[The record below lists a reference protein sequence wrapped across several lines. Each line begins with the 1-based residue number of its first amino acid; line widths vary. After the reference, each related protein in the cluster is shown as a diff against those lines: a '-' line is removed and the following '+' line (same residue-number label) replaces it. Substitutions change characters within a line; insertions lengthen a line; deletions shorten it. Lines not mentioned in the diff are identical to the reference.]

1 MRKTLPNL
9 TETELAIMKALWR
22 LRRGTVAEV
31 RTSYADLHGRDLAYT
46 TVLTLL
52 GRLEAKGAVHV
63 DKAREPYLYKPAHK
77 EDATLRDRLRQ
88 FVETVFDGRVE
99 DVVCQLLDSSA
110 LTDEELGRIE
120 QTLRESQRG
129 RGARGG
135 RSGESAREPPREQA
149 ASRSS
154 SSSSSGA
161 ASPPAASARERERER
176 RQ

>member
-1 MRKTLPNL
+1 MKKNLPNL
-9 TETELAIMKALWR
+9 TETELAVMKVLWR

-31 RTSYADLHGRDLAYT
+31 RTAYAEASNKDLAYT

-99 DVVCQLLDSSA
+99 DVVCQLLDSGA
-110 LTDEELGRIE
+110 LTDEELSRIE
-120 QTLRESQRG
+120 ETLR
-129 RGARGG
+129 ARATRDRPG
-135 RSGESAREPPREQA
+135 
-149 ASRSS
+149 SRSAVKS
-154 SSSSSGA
+154 N
-161 ASPPAASARERERER
+161 RE
-176 RQ
+176 

>member
-1 MRKTLPNL
+1 
-9 TETELAIMKALWR
+9 MKALWR

-31 RTSYADLHGRDLAYT
+31 RTAYSDLHGRDLAYT

-77 EDATLRDRLRQ
+77 EEATLRDRLRQ

-129 RGARGG
+129 RGARSG
-135 RSGESAREPPREQA
+135 RGSEGAREPPREQA

-154 SSSSSGA
+154 SSSTATTATPSA
-161 ASPPAASARERERER
+161 ASRGERERER

>member
-31 RTSYADLHGRDLAYT
+31 RTAYSDLHGRDLAYT

-129 RGARGG
+129 RGARSGRGG
-135 RSGESAREPPREQA
+135 EGAREPPREQA

-154 SSSSSGA
+154 SNASSTAAPSA
-161 ASPPAASARERERER
+161 ASRGERERER

>member
-31 RTSYADLHGRDLAYT
+31 RTAYSDLHGRDLAYT

-52 GRLEAKGAVHV
+52 GRLEVKGAVHV

-135 RSGESAREPPREQA
+135 RAEGSREPPREQA
-149 ASRSS
+149 STRSAASPSS
-154 SSSSSGA
+154 SPSSSGGA
-161 ASPPAASARERERER
+161 ASKGERERER

>member
-1 MRKTLPNL
+1 
-9 TETELAIMKALWR
+9 MKALWR

-31 RTSYADLHGRDLAYT
+31 RTAYSDLHGRDLAYT

-77 EDATLRDRLRQ
+77 EEATLRDRLRQ

-99 DVVCQLLDSSA
+99 DVVCQLLDSGA

-129 RGARGG
+129 RGARSG
-135 RSGESAREPPREQA
+135 RGAEGAREPPREPA
-149 ASRSS
+149 ASRTSS
-154 SSSSSGA
+154 IAGPSA
-161 ASPPAASARERERER
+161 ASPRERERER

>member
-1 MRKTLPNL
+1 MKKTLPNL

-31 RTSYADLHGRDLAYT
+31 RSAYSELHGRDLAYT

-77 EDATLRDRLRQ
+77 EEATLRDRLRQ

-120 QTLRESQRG
+120 QTLRSREGQRSTNKA
-129 RGARGG
+129 ARG
-135 RSGESAREPPREQA
+135 AREPPREQA
-149 ASRSS
+149 APSRQASTTT
-154 SSSSSGA
+154 SG
-161 ASPPAASARERERER
+161 SGSARERER

>member
-1 MRKTLPNL
+1 MRKNLPNL

-31 RTSYADLHGRDLAYT
+31 RAAYAEMHDRDLAYT

-63 DKAREPYLYKPAHK
+63 DKVREPYLYKPAHK
-77 EDATLRDRLRQ
+77 EDVTLRDRLRQ

-99 DVVCQLLDSSA
+99 DVVCQLLDSGA

-120 QTLRESQRG
+120 ETLRARAG
-129 RGARGG
+129 RER
-135 RSGESAREPPREQA
+135 A
-149 ASRSS
+149 ASRS
-154 SSSSSGA
+154 GA
-161 ASPPAASARERERER
+161 GTAPNKEREKER
-176 RQ
+176 RE